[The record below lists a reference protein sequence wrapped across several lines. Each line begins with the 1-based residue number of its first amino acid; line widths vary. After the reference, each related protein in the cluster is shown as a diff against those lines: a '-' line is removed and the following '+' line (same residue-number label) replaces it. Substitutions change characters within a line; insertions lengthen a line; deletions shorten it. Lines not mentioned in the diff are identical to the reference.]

1 VSDLL
6 SIGDFSR
13 MTFLSVKT
21 LRHYHDVG
29 LLEPARVDASSGYRY
44 YRLDQVSTAQLIR
57 RLRALDLP
65 IDGVRAVLSAP
76 DDEGR
81 NHVIVEHLDRMS
93 AQLRETQERVDSLRR
108 LLAPPEQRAVEY
120 REEPALRVLA
130 ISETVPADQWVSW
143 WLGAFA
149 GLHRALAASG
159 LRRTGPDGCLF
170 PSVAFTDEI
179 GELVAFVPVEEAPL
193 ESGWSS
199 PGDARVR
206 LDTLPGARLAVTRYD
221 GPMIDLDQAYSA
233 VGRWVA
239 QQARSSDGPIR
250 ERYLP
255 KGDPTDLLDHVTEVC
270 WPVG

>member
-1 VSDLL
+1 MSDLL

-29 LLEPARVDASSGYRY
+29 LLEPARIDESSGYRY

-65 IDGVRAVLSAP
+65 IDGVREVLSSP
-76 DDEGR
+76 DDAGR
-81 NHVIVEHLDRMS
+81 DRVIVAHLDKMS

-108 LLAPPEQRAVEY
+108 LLAPPEQLSVHY
-120 REEPALRVLA
+120 REEPATSALA

-143 WLGAFA
+143 WLEAFTE
-149 GLHRALAASG
+149 LHRALAASG

-170 PSVAFTDEI
+170 PAVAFTDEI
-179 GELVAFVPVEEAPL
+179 GELVAFVPVDAPATA
-193 ESGWSS
+193 SA
-199 PGDARVR
+199 PGGRVR
-206 LDTLPGARLAVTRYD
+206 LTTLPAVRLAVTRYE

-233 VGRWVA
+233 VGRWVV
-239 QQARSSDGPIR
+239 QQARTSDGPVR

-255 KGDPTDLLDHVTEVC
+255 KGDPTDLLDHVTEVG